1 MASQTSYT
9 LRVSSGVTESLLG
22 RVLDGRYRVQSHI
35 ADGGMASVY
44 LALDTRLDRD
54 VALKVLRRDLA
65 QDEAFVTRFRREARS
80 AARLSH
86 PNVVAVFDQGE
97 DDGHMFLAME
107 YVPGQTLR
115 EVMRAEGPLTPR
127 AALDIMGPVLQAL
140 GAAHRAG
147 IIHRDVKPE
156 NVILREDDGTVKVA
170 DFGLARA
177 VSAHT
182 VTSQTGVLLGTVAYL
197 SPEQVERGIA
207 DARSDVYAAGLIL
220 FEMLTGSKAFTGDTP
235 IHIAYQHVH
244 GSVPAPSSRVPTVPQ
259 ELDTLVALA
268 TSRDPDQ
275 RPANA
280 DEFLAEVRQARTML
294 TPTELD
300 RRPEGPA
307 ALGGGTSTVAVER
320 TSALPAGP
328 VTESLAEAGTSA
340 AGAVAGGAARTR
352 RPVPP
357 LALPMDHTP
366 TAPPVRP
373 GEVPGQDGDD
383 EDRGRGGL
391 WRWVWVALAIAMVAG
406 AAAWWFLAGPGSPTV
421 VPTTVKLPY
430 AQAQQALETAH
441 LNPERLDQF
450 DETVP
455 KGVVMSTDPG
465 AGTEVRRGTDV
476 TVTVSKGPE
485 RYAVPNVVNKSLAE
499 AREQIAA
506 SKLAVGST
514 KEDWSESVPPGLV
527 VSADP
532 KAGTQLKRGAK
543 VKLVVSKGRQPIPVT
558 DWTGKPA
565 DQAINDLTEK
575 GLQVDATEQRN
586 DDKVPKG
593 SVISQSPSSG
603 TLYKND
609 KVTLVVSKGPVLVK
623 VPNVQ
628 GKQEAEATQILKE
641 AGFEVKIDRFMG
653 GIFGT
658 VRSQDPAADT
668 EQPKGTTITLVIV

>member
-1 MASQTSYT
+1 M
-9 LRVSSGVTESLLG
+9 
-22 RVLDGRYRVQSHI
+22 
-35 ADGGMASVY
+35 
-44 LALDTRLDRD
+44 
-54 VALKVLRRDLA
+54 
-65 QDEAFVTRFRREARS
+65 
-80 AARLSH
+80 
-86 PNVVAVFDQGE
+86 
-97 DDGHMFLAME
+97 
-107 YVPGQTLR
+107 
-115 EVMRAEGPLTPR
+115 
-127 AALDIMGPVLQAL
+127 
-140 GAAHRAG
+140 
-147 IIHRDVKPE
+147 
-156 NVILREDDGTVKVA
+156 
-170 DFGLARA
+170 
-177 VSAHT
+177 
-182 VTSQTGVLLGTVAYL
+182 
-197 SPEQVERGIA
+197 
-207 DARSDVYAAGLIL
+207 
-220 FEMLTGSKAFTGDTP
+220 
-235 IHIAYQHVH
+235 
-244 GSVPAPSSRVPTVPQ
+244 
-259 ELDTLVALA
+259 
-268 TSRDPDQ
+268 
-275 RPANA
+275 
-280 DEFLAEVRQARTML
+280 
-294 TPTELD
+294 
-300 RRPEGPA
+300 
-307 ALGGGTSTVAVER
+307 
-320 TSALPAGP
+320 
-328 VTESLAEAGTSA
+328 
-340 AGAVAGGAARTR
+340 
-352 RPVPP
+352 
-357 LALPMDHTP
+357 
-366 TAPPVRP
+366 
-373 GEVPGQDGDD
+373 
-383 EDRGRGGL
+383 
-391 WRWVWVALAIAMVAG
+391 WVALAIAMVAG